1 MSGLRQPELAPALT
15 QAPVGRG
22 VWEATTSAAVEVQT
36 WFAVAGEYAAQL
48 KARGVPARDDWDV
61 NAFMP
66 EEESAAYTEI
76 ELDEDGDAEM
86 LDEFDPGDLDL
97 GSDGA

>member
-1 MSGLRQPELAPALT
+1 M
-15 QAPVGRG
+15 
-22 VWEATTSAAVEVQT
+22 
-36 WFAVAGEYAAQL
+36 
-48 KARGVPARDDWDV
+48 

-76 ELDEDGDAEM
+76 ELDEDGGAEM

-97 GSDGA
+97 ESDGA

>member
-1 MSGLRQPELAPALT
+1 MV
-15 QAPVGRG
+15 PVPPFLLNLILNF
-22 VWEATTSAAVEVQT
+22 VEGA
-36 WFAVAGEYAAQL
+36 FFHI
-48 KARGVPARDDWDV
+48 
-61 NAFMP
+61 AFMNKSQ
-66 EEESAAYTEI
+66 EESAAYTEI